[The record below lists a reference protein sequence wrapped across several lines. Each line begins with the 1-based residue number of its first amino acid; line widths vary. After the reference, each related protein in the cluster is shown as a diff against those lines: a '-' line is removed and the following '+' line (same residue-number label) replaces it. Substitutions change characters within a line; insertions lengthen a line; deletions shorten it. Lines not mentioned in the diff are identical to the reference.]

1 MLDITT
7 HYVRQILG
15 SLAIIAITICL
26 GSQANGQSTTA
37 ELEKLRKKMEVAIDA
52 PVEAKS
58 KPKRAKRK
66 PAKASRTPAK
76 AAPTVTRTGK
86 LKVPKFGVEAPKKT
100 PIPTFAAPTETI
112 EYSEEVKSKAQSTLE
127 RYDRDKNRFLDEVE
141 LASGRWNPS
150 PLTSDKNGDGRL
162 SLAELQDRYHLRNIE
177 KQKRR
182 EAYMERRER
191 RGDGDRGG
199 DRGGEGGDR
208 GRGEMSGRG
217 RQAYSSSWRETS
229 NNRTNG
235 RQEVSSSDSDRSRSS
250 SKSLDQARSS
260 YESIRQSSGS
270 RFSRSRTSSSR
281 PSTNKSRTSKSR
293 SSVRTSSAFTKL
305 DANKDQLVQMHE
317 FSSDWPKKKL
327 DEFISKDTNGDGVI
341 SPEEW

>member
-199 DRGGEGGDR
+199 EGGDR
-208 GRGEMSGRG
+208 GRGGMSGRG

>member
-37 ELEKLRKKMEVAIDA
+37 ELEKLRKKMEVAIGA

-127 RYDRDKNRFLDEVE
+127 RYDQDKNRFLDEVE

-199 DRGGEGGDR
+199 EGGDR
-208 GRGEMSGRG
+208 GRGGMSGRG

-229 NNRTNG
+229 NNRING

>member
-1 MLDITT
+1 
-7 HYVRQILG
+7 
-15 SLAIIAITICL
+15 
-26 GSQANGQSTTA
+26 
-37 ELEKLRKKMEVAIDA
+37 MEVAIDA

-182 EAYMERRER
+182 EAYTERRER
-191 RGDGDRGG
+191 RGDGDRGE
-199 DRGGEGGDR
+199 EGGDR
-208 GRGEMSGRG
+208 GRGGMSGRG

-317 FSSDWPKKKL
+317 FSRDWPKKKL

>member
-199 DRGGEGGDR
+199 EGGDR

-229 NNRTNG
+229 NHRTNG

>member
-86 LKVPKFGVEAPKKT
+86 LKVPKFGFEAPKKT

-199 DRGGEGGDR
+199 EGGDR
-208 GRGEMSGRG
+208 GRGGMSGRG

>member
-37 ELEKLRKKMEVAIDA
+37 ELEKLRKKMEVAIGA

-199 DRGGEGGDR
+199 EGGDR
-208 GRGEMSGRG
+208 GRGGMSGRG

>member
-1 MLDITT
+1 
-7 HYVRQILG
+7 
-15 SLAIIAITICL
+15 
-26 GSQANGQSTTA
+26 
-37 ELEKLRKKMEVAIDA
+37 MEVAIDA

-177 KQKRR
+177 KQKRT
-182 EAYMERRER
+182 EAYMER

-199 DRGGEGGDR
+199 DRGRGG
-208 GRGEMSGRG
+208 MSGRG

-293 SSVRTSSAFTKL
+293 SSVSTSSAFTKL